1 MKIQPGVGHVF
12 DSSSMGFSIDTSEQF
27 PSSSS
32 SAVHCPL
39 QIYGLRKVGAD
50 YFINV
55 SPGSVNNLD
64 VVDNSNV
71 SLNTFPPPDQQVF
84 VGTPLGAGV
93 TTNYIYIVCQND
105 GATPPVYPDPTPYIF
120 ISANVEVDDDD
131 YGHFL
136 IGIVTGTVVSGAD
149 VLTTTNYK
157 GCGSI
162 WTERFKC
169 GAVTAQYWWS
179 GV

>member
-1 MKIQPGVGHVF
+1 
-12 DSSSMGFSIDTSEQF
+12 MGFSIDTSEQF
-27 PSSSS
+27 PSSS
-32 SAVHCPL
+32 APRTCQL
-39 QIYGLRKVGAD
+39 TIYGLRKVGSD

-64 VVDNSNV
+64 VVDNNNV
-71 SLNTFPPPDQQVF
+71 SLNTVPPPEMQVF

-105 GATPPVYPDPTPYIF
+105 AGTPPVYPDPAPYIL
-120 ISANVEVDDDD
+120 ISVNLEADDDD
-131 YGHFL
+131 YGYFL
-136 IGIVTGTVVSGAD
+136 IGIVEGTVVSGAD

-157 GCGSI
+157 GCASI

-169 GAVTAQYWWS
+169 GAGVASYWWS

>member
-1 MKIQPGVGHVF
+1 MKIQPGIGHVF

-27 PSSSS
+27 ASTSSL
-32 SAVHCPL
+32 AVCQL
-39 QIYGLRKVGAD
+39 TIYGLRKVDAD

-55 SPGSVNNLD
+55 SPGSVNNQA
-64 VVDNSNV
+64 VVDNNNV
-71 SLNTFPPPDQQVF
+71 ALNTVPAPDIPVF
-84 VGTPLGAGV
+84 TAGALGATL

-120 ISANVEVDDDD
+120 VSANQEIDDDD

-136 IGIVTGTVVSGAD
+136 IGIVEGIVVNGD
-149 VLTTTNYK
+149 EVLTTYNYK
-157 GCGSI
+157 GCCSL

-169 GAVTAQYWWS
+169 GFPVAEYWWS
-179 GV
+179 GT